1 MTKKLFFIFFLP
13 LILIYSDEKQEIE
26 QKATETLDKALTH
39 AGLATVEFAV
49 GGLKISHGDAIS
61 ASIYIG
67 HGIIDL
73 KHSIEEFKEAK
84 DLYERAR
91 EYGHE

>member
-1 MTKKLFFIFFLP
+1 MIKKTLSLWVLSTSLIFTTEKEE
-13 LILIYSDEKQEIE
+13 IEKQ
-26 QKATETLDKALTH
+26 ATQTLDKALTH

-67 HGIIDL
+67 HGIVDL
-73 KHSIEEFKEAK
+73 KHSIEEFQEAK
-84 DLYERAR
+84 DLFERAR